1 MTAIILLINKDIYEF
16 SDDTTKFI
24 IYRYFSYV
32 MLAKENKTYT
42 CSKA

>member
-16 SDDTTKFI
+16 SDDTTKLI

-32 MLAKENKTYT
+32 MLAKENKIYT